1 MGLESL
7 LLALR
12 VATHE
17 STRGRDYESTEWR
30 VGLERHRPV
39 VGAAFRTGVERVGR
53 CHSHRPG
60 RPHTLHHHA
69 APWNPFSDNRLNP
82 RRNTP
87 GPHSNLDS
95 HALSHRQFVG
105 LVLDHCGIDDRC
117 GGRVRQEVECVRR
130 RYAKSDRLREARRCH
145 TIRLPQPDWPFTRS
159 RQRPE
164 LPICAPFRLI
174 VPASHPDQH
183 PVAGCGFGDRQR
195 STQRR

>member
-39 VGAAFRTGVERVGR
+39 VGAAFSTGVERVGR

-87 GPHSNLDS
+87 GPHPNLDS

-145 TIRLPQPDWPFTRS
+145 TISLPQSDWPFTRS

-164 LPICAPFRLI
+164 LPLWAVVVRRSVQRTALLERLI
-174 VPASHPDQH
+174 S
-183 PVAGCGFGDRQR
+183 R
-195 STQRR
+195 SPSGTC